1 MLVSQAHRKNCT
13 RNRLYCQRRG
23 VRDVDPGNTKK
34 KYFETRYCSKP
45 GWGRL
50 TISEG
55 HVQG

>member
-34 KYFETRYCSKP
+34 NILR
-45 GWGRL
+45 RD
-50 TISEG
+50 I
-55 HVQG
+55 VQSQVGVD